1 MMASN
6 KMKKFFLVLAASAT
20 IALASCD
27 NIEARMTDAEESA
40 SILVDSAGNKVDS
53 YHNEMKEIY
62 DALVTSGDTNS

>member
-40 SILVDSAGNKVDS
+40 PILVDNAGNKVDL
-53 YHNEMKEIY
+53 YHN
-62 DALVTSGDTNS
+62 